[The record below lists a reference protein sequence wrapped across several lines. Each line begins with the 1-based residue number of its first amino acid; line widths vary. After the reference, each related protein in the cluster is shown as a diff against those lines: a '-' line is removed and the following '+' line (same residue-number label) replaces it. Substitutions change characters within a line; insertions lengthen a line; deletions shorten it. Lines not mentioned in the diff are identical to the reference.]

1 MWLILQLLLSVA
13 GLGPKRSRQ
22 IGSTANFATY
32 ILTVISLQ
40 RHEGRPTCGWAMGA
54 A

>member
-13 GLGPKRSRQ
+13 GLGPKSSRQ

-32 ILTVISLQ
+32 VHAVILLQ
-40 RHEGRPTCGWAMGA
+40 RHKGRSTSGWAIGA